1 MTNRC
6 FHDIINPHTGF
17 GTHPHNDME
26 IISYVVK
33 GEISHKDSMGNEETL
48 RRGEVQYLSAG
59 TGILHSEHNKGDEEL
74 RLLQMWIIPPEKNV
88 KPIYGQERYK
98 EEETKNT
105 LLNIVTSQ
113 EGTSKVKIHQDINMY
128 VSQLESTK
136 SLEFKIKDNRQIY
149 FIQIEG
155 SSNINGIE
163 LTHGDAMEITKEN
176 SLDIVAIN
184 DSHFLFI
191 EMQEA

>member
-1 MTNRC
+1 
-6 FHDIINPHTGF
+6 
-17 GTHPHNDME
+17 
-26 IISYVVK
+26 
-33 GEISHKDSMGNEETL
+33 
-48 RRGEVQYLSAG
+48 
-59 TGILHSEHNKGDEEL
+59 
-74 RLLQMWIIPPEKNV
+74 MWIIPPEKNV

-98 EEETKNT
+98 EEEAKNK
-105 LLNIVTSQ
+105 LLNIVSSQ
-113 EGTSKVKIHQDINMY
+113 DGTSKVKIHQDINMY